1 MSIAD
6 LPIAEQLALAG
17 GRKVRRYLNRS
28 IYQTA
33 LRESGAESSKLR
45 FMCECGDFDCPER
58 VELRLVDFDE
68 HFRPGTVLSGRYKLT
83 FPDPTPPSDPKPPDP
98 DPDPGPP
105 GADGR
110 EELATSHAAYL

>member
-1 MSIAD
+1 MSIAE
-6 LPIAEQLALAG
+6 LPIADQLAHAG
-17 GRKVRRYLNRS
+17 GRKVHRYLERS

-33 LRESGAESSKLR
+33 LRESGAESSMLR

-68 HFRPGTVLSGRYKLT
+68 QSRPGTVLARRHKLT
-83 FPDPTPPSDPKPPDP
+83 YPDPTPPSDPKPPDP
-98 DPDPGPP
+98 DPDPSPP
-105 GADGR
+105 GANGR

>member
-6 LPIAEQLALAG
+6 LPIADQLAHAG

-33 LRESGAESSKLR
+33 LREGGAESSKLR

-68 HFRPGTVLSGRYKLT
+68 HFRPGRSYRPFTSSLFRIPLRPTIRSRRTPIPIRGR
-83 FPDPTPPSDPKPPDP
+83 P
-98 DPDPGPP
+98 
-105 GADGR
+105 AGR
-110 EELATSHAAYL
+110 S